1 MNTPITDAVFGPQL
15 RGYRAETCRRLELD
29 RAALMEALEKLLQ
42 RDMRNTCRH
51 EETHR
56 GGAIWEI
63 CDQCDTKWADD
74 CGGKPEWHEP
84 PEWTLAESTLSA
96 ARANFPEP

>member
-29 RAALMEALEKLLQ
+29 RAALMKALEAVH
-42 RDMRNTCRH
+42 RVSAMGS
-51 EETHR
+51 EEE
-56 GGAIWEI
+56 AI
-63 CDQCDTKWADD
+63 A
-74 CGGKPEWHEP
+74 
-84 PEWTLAESTLSA
+84 WTALAA